1 MPDRNHCAALAGFL
15 IMAGLLAGCLNLG
28 KGTPRPTRLYQLTA
42 LASDASRTDLGRE
55 TLTTI
60 GIGPMSFPEYLN
72 RPQIL
77 TRAGRSE
84 LQAAPFAIWAAPL
97 KDNVMGVILDN
108 VVQLTGSE
116 AVYLFPWRADQ
127 APSFQL
133 QMAIDRFD
141 AERNGEAVLVVRWE
155 WLGGDGKP
163 LMARRRSVLR
173 QGVEGDSDD
182 AVVAALSRLIEDY
195 SRTVVARLNRILT

>member
-1 MPDRNHCAALAGFL
+1 MPDRNHWAALAGFL
-15 IMAGLLAGCLNLG
+15 IMATLLAGCLNLG
-28 KGTPRPTRLYQLTA
+28 EGTPRPTRLYQLTA
-42 LASDASRTDLGRE
+42 LAPEASRIDRGEE
-55 TLTTI
+55 TLPTI

-77 TRAGRSE
+77 TRAARSE
-84 LQAAPFAIWAAPL
+84 LRAAPFAIWAAPL
-97 KDNVMGVILDN
+97 KDNVMTVILDN

-116 AVYLFPWRADQ
+116 AVYLYPWRADQ

-141 AERNGEAVLVVRWE
+141 AERGGEAVLVVRWE
-155 WLGGDGKP
+155 WLAGNGKP
-163 LMARRRSVLR
+163 LMPRRRSILR
-173 QGVEGDSDD
+173 QEVEGESDD
-182 AVVAALSRLIEDY
+182 EVVAALSRLIENY